1 MRDTFHADLDAL
13 NDQLIVMSQSVAEA
27 IRGAGRV
34 LLDSDTAHAS
44 AVIAGDEDINELQF
58 TVDDR
63 VTEIMTQRQAVATDL
78 RFILS
83 AIRIAIDLERMGDM
97 AKHVAKIARKLGP
110 DGPLTQTRPLFA
122 AMDSA
127 ARRVADKTTRILT
140 TRDQLDAT
148 QMEYDDD
155 EMDALYSRLLAE
167 LASDW
172 PHGAEAAVDV
182 AMLGRSYERYADH
195 AVRVGHQVV
204 YLVTGEIHLDRPQ

>member
-1 MRDTFHADLDAL
+1 MRDSFHADLDAL
-13 NDQLIVMSQSVAEA
+13 NDQLIEMSRSVAEA

-34 LLDSDTAHAS
+34 LLDSDTARAS
-44 AVIAGDEDINELQF
+44 EVIAGDEDINELQF

-97 AKHVAKIARKLGP
+97 AKHVAKIARKLGA
-110 DGPLTQTRPLFA
+110 DGSLVQTRVIFESMDVA
-122 AMDSA
+122 AQ
-127 ARRVADKTTRILT
+127 RIADKTIRVLE

-148 QMEYDDD
+148 QLEYDDD
-155 EMDALYSRLLAE
+155 EMDALYSRLLGE
-167 LASDW
+167 LASQW
-172 PHGAEAAVDV
+172 THGAEAAVDV